1 MTRNQIA
8 IQLKKIATDHRQVRT
23 AKVVNPDYFLHNEVK
38 DVIYPAV
45 FMTMGNSTTEGK
57 IKTHTVQVTVAD
69 IVLHTTELEVQSD
82 MEQVA
87 NDLVGQIGWE
97 KQPWRF
103 TRSTTFEFFEDKFED
118 IVAGVTFSI
127 DLEVPFLYDVCD
139 LPSNY
144 ELPDAGE
151 FIIVEN
157 YLIKR
162 TNKVADFIVSNS
174 APMQQDDTEYQ
185 NNLLTV
191 PPLVF
196 IDGLILT
203 YQARNDRRYI
213 SHNATTKTITING
226 SVNEGENVQ
235 IYL

>member
-8 IQLKKIATDHRQVRT
+8 IQLKKIATDHRQIRT
-23 AKVVNPDYFLHNEVK
+23 AKVVNADYFLHNEVK
-38 DVIYPAV
+38 DVVYPAV

-144 ELPDAGE
+144 ELPENDTI
-151 FIIVEN
+151 FINPSRMSKI
-157 YLIKR
+157 I
-162 TNKVADFIVSNS
+162 DFIVG
-174 APMQQDDTEYQ
+174 AGEPMEQDDTTFQ
-185 NNLLTV
+185 NNSLVV

-203 YQARNDRRYI
+203 YQVRSDRRYI
-213 SHNATTKTITING
+213 SFNSGTKTITIHG
-226 SVNEGENVQ
+226 GVNNGENVQ
-235 IYL
+235 IYI

>member
-8 IQLKKIATDHRQVRT
+8 IKLKNIAASHRQVRT

-38 DVIYPAV
+38 DVTYPAV
-45 FMTMGNSTTEGK
+45 FMTMGNSSTEGK

-69 IVLHTTELEVQSD
+69 IVLHTTEMEVQSD

-87 NDLVGQIGWE
+87 NDLVGQIGWD

-103 TRSTTFEFFEDKFED
+103 TRSTIFEFFEDRFED

-139 LPSNY
+139 LPSDY
-144 ELPDAGE
+144 ELPDHE
-151 FIIVEN
+151 ITINES
-157 YLIKR
+157 R
-162 TNKVADFIVSNS
+162 MTKVIDFIVGSGQ
-174 APMQQDDTEYQ
+174 PMENGDTEYQ
-185 NNLLTV
+185 NNALTV

-203 YQARNDRRYI
+203 YQVRSDRRYI
-213 SHNATTKTITING
+213 SHNASTKTITINNG
-226 SVNEGENVQ
+226 GVNDGENIQ
-235 IYL
+235 IYI

>member
-8 IQLKKIATDHRQVRT
+8 IQLKKIATDHRQIRT
-23 AKVVNPDYFLHNEVK
+23 AKVVNADYFLHNEVK
-38 DVIYPAV
+38 DVTYPAV
-45 FMTMGNSTTEGK
+45 FMTMGNSATEGK

-69 IVLHTTELEVQSD
+69 VVLHTTELEVQSD

-144 ELPDAGE
+144 ELPDNDTI
-151 FIIVEN
+151 FINPSRMSKI
-157 YLIKR
+157 I
-162 TNKVADFIVSNS
+162 DFIVG
-174 APMQQDDTEYQ
+174 AGEPMEQDDTTFQ
-185 NNLLTV
+185 NNSLVV

-203 YQARNDRRYI
+203 YQVRSDRRYI
-213 SHNATTKTITING
+213 SFNSGTKTITIHG
-226 SVNEGENVQ
+226 GVNEGENIQ
-235 IYL
+235 IYI

>member
-1 MTRNQIA
+1 
-8 IQLKKIATDHRQVRT
+8 
-23 AKVVNPDYFLHNEVK
+23 VVNADYFLHNEVK
-38 DVIYPAV
+38 DVTYPAV

-87 NDLVGQIGWE
+87 NDLLGQIGWE

-144 ELPDAGE
+144 ELPENDTI
-151 FIIVEN
+151 FINPSRMSKI
-157 YLIKR
+157 I
-162 TNKVADFIVSNS
+162 DFIVG
-174 APMQQDDTEYQ
+174 AGEPMEQDDTTFT
-185 NNLLTV
+185 NNSLVV

-203 YQARNDRRYI
+203 YQVRSDRRYI
-213 SHNATTKTITING
+213 SFNSGTKTITIHG
-226 SVNEGENVQ
+226 GVNEGENIQ
-235 IYL
+235 IYI

>member
-8 IQLKKIATDHRQVRT
+8 IQLKKIASDHRQVRT
-23 AKVVNPDYFLHNEVK
+23 AKVVNADYFLHNEVK
-38 DVIYPAV
+38 DVTYPAV
-45 FMTMGNSTTEGK
+45 FMTMGNSATEGK
-57 IKTHTVQVTVAD
+57 IKTHTVLVTVAD

-144 ELPDAGE
+144 ELPENDTI
-151 FIIVEN
+151 FINPSRMSKI
-157 YLIKR
+157 I
-162 TNKVADFIVSNS
+162 DFIVG
-174 APMQQDDTEYQ
+174 AGEPMEQDDTDFQ
-185 NNLLTV
+185 NNSLVV

-203 YQARNDRRYI
+203 YQVRSDRRYI
-213 SHNATTKTITING
+213 SYNSGTKTITIHG
-226 SVNEGENVQ
+226 GVNQGENVQ
-235 IYL
+235 IYI

>member
-8 IQLKKIATDHRQVRT
+8 IKLKNIAAAHRQVRT
-23 AKVVNPDYFLHNEVK
+23 TKVVNPDYFLHNEVK
-38 DVIYPAV
+38 DVTYPAV
-45 FMTMGNSTTEGK
+45 FMTMGNSSTEGK

-69 IVLHTTELEVQSD
+69 VVLHTTEMEVQSD
-82 MEQVA
+82 MEQIA
-87 NDLVGQIGWE
+87 NDLVGQIAWD

-103 TRSTTFEFFEDKFED
+103 TRSTTFEFFEDRFED

-144 ELPDAGE
+144 ELPDHE
-151 FIIVEN
+151 IIIIESRMSKIV
-157 YLIKR
+157 
-162 TNKVADFIVSNS
+162 DFIVG
-174 APMQQDDTEYQ
+174 AGQPMEQDDTEYQ
-185 NNLLTV
+185 NNNLTV

-203 YQARNDRRYI
+203 YQVRNDRRYI
-213 SHNATTKTITING
+213 SHNAYTKTITINNG
-226 SVNEGENVQ
+226 GVNEGENVQ
-235 IYL
+235 IYI

>member
-8 IQLKKIATDHRQVRT
+8 IQLKKIATDHRQIRT
-23 AKVVNPDYFLHNEVK
+23 AKVVNADYFLHNEVK
-38 DVIYPAV
+38 DVTYPAV
-45 FMTMGNSTTEGK
+45 FMTMGNSATEGK

-87 NDLVGQIGWE
+87 NDLLGQIGWD

-144 ELPDAGE
+144 ELPENDTI
-151 FIIVEN
+151 FINPSRMSKI
-157 YLIKR
+157 I
-162 TNKVADFIVSNS
+162 DFIVGNGE
-174 APMQQDDTEYQ
+174 PMEQDDTTFQ
-185 NNLLTV
+185 NNSLVV

-203 YQARNDRRYI
+203 YHVRSDRRYI
-213 SHNATTKTITING
+213 SFNSGTKTITING
-226 SVNEGENVQ
+226 GVNNGENIQ
-235 IYL
+235 IYI

>member
-8 IQLKKIATDHRQVRT
+8 IQLKKIATDHRQIRT
-23 AKVVNPDYFLHNEVK
+23 AKVVNADYFLHNEVK
-38 DVIYPAV
+38 DVVYPAV

-57 IKTHTVQVTVAD
+57 IKTHTVLVTVAD

-144 ELPDAGE
+144 ELPENDTI
-151 FIIVEN
+151 FINPSRMSKI
-157 YLIKR
+157 I
-162 TNKVADFIVSNS
+162 DFIVGSGE
-174 APMQQDDTEYQ
+174 PMEQDDTTFT
-185 NNLLTV
+185 NNSLVV

-203 YQARNDRRYI
+203 YQVRSDRRYI
-213 SHNATTKTITING
+213 SFNSGTKTITIHG
-226 SVNEGENVQ
+226 GVNEGENIQ
-235 IYL
+235 IYI

>member
-8 IQLKKIATDHRQVRT
+8 IQLKKIATDHRQIRT
-23 AKVVNPDYFLHNEVK
+23 AKVVNVDYFLHNEVK
-38 DVIYPAV
+38 DVVYPAV

-69 IVLHTTELEVQSD
+69 VVLHTTELEVQSD

-144 ELPDAGE
+144 ELPENDTI
-151 FIIVEN
+151 FINPSRMSKI
-157 YLIKR
+157 I
-162 TNKVADFIVSNS
+162 DFIVGNGEPMEQNDTTFTNNS
-174 APMQQDDTEYQ
+174 
-185 NNLLTV
+185 
-191 PPLVF
+191 LVF
-196 IDGLILT
+196 ATCLIW
-203 YQARNDRRYI
+203 
-213 SHNATTKTITING
+213 KPVG
-226 SVNEGENVQ
+226 
-235 IYL
+235 

>member
-8 IQLKKIATDHRQVRT
+8 IQLKKIATDHRQIRT
-23 AKVVNPDYFLHNEVK
+23 AKVVNADYFLHNEVK
-38 DVIYPAV
+38 DVTYPAV

-144 ELPDAGE
+144 ELPE
-151 FIIVEN
+151 NEVIFINPSRMSKI
-157 YLIKR
+157 I
-162 TNKVADFIVSNS
+162 DFIVGNGE
-174 APMQQDDTEYQ
+174 PMEQDDTAFQ
-185 NNLLTV
+185 NNSLVV

-203 YQARNDRRYI
+203 YQVRNDRRYI
-213 SHNATTKTITING
+213 SYNSGTKTITING
-226 SVNEGENVQ
+226 GVNNGENIQ
-235 IYL
+235 IYI